1 MVILSWRAVCRVRR
15 ETIVIAE
22 RRKRAVLQR
31 APRAPAAG
39 ELTAGPSSSAVR
51 PAGRCGGV
59 RAAPS
64 SARPS
69 RRRGLDLVAERIDV
83 AVRLGPPP
91 SGDLVRVRLM
101 TPAQGRR
108 EGVAA
113 PAALA
118 LAAPAAR
125 RVALL
130 LGRDDAALAALREAL
145 ALARVL
151 GAADAQHHLERHL
164 GVPRRLA
171 AERREAR
178 VVADL
183 PLALVEA
190 RRAEVEDV
198 ALGRAQRTAARG
210 GGRAR
215 APVGPPPGGRL
226 PLRLRGRVAAARVG
240 HARQRDDLGH
250 GLRLQPAMRSSVLAA
265 ATRSARLQ
273 RSSALAAAAWRGVQH
288 SNASDLVAATART
301 HAGGH
306 VQSLPIS
313 ISDEMRP
320 EGDKYAAQGSGSG
333 RASVLQAARSQ
344 LGLKCR
350 SERCWSE
357 RERAANSVHD
367 EAMSASSSSSRC
379 RRLPAP
385 VLQLLQPPAGEAAA
399 AAGGG
404 QPKGRNG
411 RSN

>member
-1 MVILSWRAVCRVRR
+1 ALGEVVHAEDAVARV
-15 ETIVIAE
+15 
-22 RRKRAVLQR
+22 
-31 APRAPAAG
+31 G
-39 ELTAGPSSSAVR
+39 
-51 PAGRCGGV
+51 
-59 RAAPS
+59 
-64 SARPS
+64 
-69 RRRGLDLVAERIDV
+69 
-83 AVRLGPPP
+83 
-91 SGDLVRVRLM
+91 
-101 TPAQGRR
+101 R

-198 ALGRAQRTAARG
+198 ALGRAQRQRRG
-210 GGRAR
+210 GRGRAR
-215 APVGPPPGGRL
+215 APVRFPPRGRL
-226 PLRLRGRVAAARVG
+226 PLRLRGGVAAARVG

-273 RSSALAAAAWRGVQH
+273 LATRLQLQPGEESST

-306 VQSLPIS
+306 VQSLPLY
-313 ISDEMRP
+313 
-320 EGDKYAAQGSGSG
+320 DKRQCVQ
-333 RASVLQAARSQ
+333 RAT
-344 LGLKCR
+344 
-350 SERCWSE
+350 
-357 RERAANSVHD
+357 N
-367 EAMSASSSSSRC
+367 
-379 RRLPAP
+379 
-385 VLQLLQPPAGEAAA
+385 
-399 AAGGG
+399 
-404 QPKGRNG
+404 
-411 RSN
+411 